1 MDERIDWPSLMRA
14 GLGVLRLAPDTFWSM
29 SPVELC
35 HALQGA
41 GVLPIGGGLDR
52 ARLDQLMAAYPDAA
66 SDDPANQLK
75 DMTDG

>member
-1 MDERIDWPSLMRA
+1 MDDRIDWPSLMRA
-14 GLGVLRLAPDTFWSM
+14 GLGVLRLSPDVFWSM

-52 ARLDQLMAAYPDAA
+52 ARLDELMAAFPDV
-66 SDDPANQLK
+66 SPVQPAKQLK
-75 DMTDG
+75 DKTDG